1 MPTTQS
7 KNADVKPAKTEE
19 EVKRISRKLLK
30 VIGPAVFLNVISGSM
45 LFTAR
50 QASVGKMFA
59 SQEDLASFLT
69 NLVSASA
76 FFELLANPIFG
87 KLSDSY
93 GRRPVIFIG
102 NISTV
107 ICRFLMFLFS
117 THKWPVILEQLIT
130 VPLVTSF
137 FTTWRASASD
147 QLSGQDF
154 ARFTATVGAF
164 AGLGLLAG
172 PMVSKVIMR
181 YADPKY
187 CFLAATI
194 FSASAIFHLGRKFE
208 ESLPVEKRVPLVI
221 NDMQPLSFLQV
232 MSKTGTLFKLMCVTG
247 LQSAGEGRN
256 VNNYIALYMQ
266 NNLNWSW
273 DQINN
278 FVASLGIALIVSG
291 LGSKRMMSAVGFANF
306 TAFSNL
312 ANITSFVLYS
322 FGTFNDW
329 FMWLGLVAAIPG
341 ARKRDVVESLI
352 MQEGTKTGFGKG
364 FLSGSLMN
372 WRAVVNTISP
382 LFFGQVYLWGQRN
395 NRPGSIWLAVALCTF
410 SAQCVAWQLPNSIY
424 DEKKKN

>member
-7 KNADVKPAKTEE
+7 KNDDDLATPDRNTQRA
-19 EVKRISRKLLK
+19 SRRLLRA
-30 VIGPAVFLNVISGSM
+30 IGPAVFLNVISGGM
-45 LFTAR
+45 VFTAR
-50 QASVGKMFA
+50 QASVGKMFE
-59 SQEDLASFLT
+59 SQDDLASFLT

-76 FFELLANPIFG
+76 FFELLGNPVFG
-87 KLSDSY
+87 KLSDSF
-93 GRRPVIFIG
+93 GRRPIVFIG

-107 ICRFLMFLFS
+107 ICRFLMFLYS
-117 THKWPVILEQLIT
+117 KHKWPVILEQLIT

-147 QLSGQDF
+147 ILQGQDF
-154 ARFTATVGAF
+154 AKFTATVGAF

-172 PMVSKVIMR
+172 PITSKLIMR
-181 YADPKY
+181 YTDPKY
-187 CFLAATI
+187 CFLASSA
-194 FSASAIFHLGRKFE
+194 FSALAIAHLAKNFE
-208 ESLPVEKRVPLVI
+208 ETLPEEKRVALVI
-221 NDMQPLSFLQV
+221 NDMQPLSFMQV
-232 MSKTGTLFKLMCVTG
+232 MGKSKILFKLMCTTG

-273 DQINN
+273 DIINN

-312 ANITSFVLYS
+312 ANITSFILYS

-341 ARKRDVVESLI
+341 ARKRDVVESLV
-352 MQEGTKTGFGKG
+352 MQEGTKAGFGKG

-395 NRPGSIWLAVALCTF
+395 NRPGSIWLAVACCTF
-410 SAQCVAWQLPNSIY
+410 ASQCVAWSLPNSIY
-424 DEKKKN
+424 ETRE